1 MQSLSLQNHI
11 FKETTCIFCLYN
23 VICEQM
29 KGITT
34 DRVHV
39 CASVATI
46 TSNHNKHD
54 NFIKICQ
61 KKRLSYEYI
70 YRNALSTCTE
80 HAAHP
85 GVFLS
90 ALPSFNVSN
99 RNYYY
104 SSYTLSDPDNPSKLS
119 HLDKVFVLGSN

>member
-1 MQSLSLQNHI
+1 MYVHQWQRSQVIITNM
-11 FKETTCIFCLYN
+11 TTSS
-23 VICEQM
+23 
-29 KGITT
+29 K
-34 DRVHV
+34 
-39 CASVATI
+39 SVR
-46 TSNHNKHD
+46 
-54 NFIKICQ
+54 

-90 ALPSFNVSN
+90 ALPSFNVN
-99 RNYYY
+99 NGNYYY